1 MPTLAP
7 SRRTEPVIDY
17 RPVLLIVGLL
27 VVTLGVA
34 MLLPGLVELAR
45 HLPSGEAFV
54 ASALV
59 TIFVGGLMVTANR
72 VEIGGITRRQT
83 FILVVHAWVA
93 MPAFAALPFVFSDL
107 QLSYTDAYFE
117 AMSGLT
123 TTGST
128 VLVGLDSMPP
138 SILLWRALLQ
148 WLGGIGIIVM
158 AMAILP
164 LLRTGGM
171 QLFHA
176 ESSDR
181 YEKPFPRATQL
192 VSAIILAYVVLS
204 LLCMVAYWMAGMTPF
219 DAMTHMMST
228 VATGGYSTHDASF
241 AYFESA
247 LIEWLGVV
255 FMISGALPFVLY
267 VRAARGDLALLWDRQ
282 VRVFLATVVLAS
294 LVLALWLAIDKSLP
308 VLDAIRLTAFNVAS
322 IVTTTGFASTD
333 YNYWGGLVVGVMFYL
348 TFVGGCTGSTAGAIK
363 IFRFRVMAIVLSDHL
378 MQRFYPHGIGRRLY
392 DGQPLDEDV
401 VEGVLAFA
409 VVYAASVGAIALA
422 LGALEL
428 DWVTSLSGAA
438 TAVGNVGP
446 GLGPIIGPAGNFS
459 TLPDAAKWLLSFGM
473 MLGRL
478 ELFTVLV
485 LLMPRFWRG

>member
-1 MPTLAP
+1 
-7 SRRTEPVIDY
+7 
-17 RPVLLIVGLL
+17 
-27 VVTLGVA
+27 
-34 MLLPGLVELAR
+34 
-45 HLPSGEAFV
+45 
-54 ASALV
+54 
-59 TIFVGGLMVTANR
+59 
-72 VEIGGITRRQT
+72 
-83 FILVVHAWVA
+83 
-93 MPAFAALPFVFSDL
+93 
-107 QLSYTDAYFE
+107 
-117 AMSGLT
+117 
-123 TTGST
+123 
-128 VLVGLDSMPP
+128 
-138 SILLWRALLQ
+138 
-148 WLGGIGIIVM
+148 M

-192 VSAIILAYVVLS
+192 VSAIVLAYGALS
-204 LLCMVAYWMAGMTPF
+204 LLCMIAYWVAGMTPF
-219 DAMTHMMST
+219 DAMTHMMAT

-241 AYFESA
+241 AYFDSP
-247 LIEWLGVV
+247 LIEWLGVL
-255 FMISGALPFVLY
+255 FMLSGALPFVLY
-267 VRAARGDLALLWDRQ
+267 VRAFRGDLALLWDRQ
-282 VRVFLATVVLAS
+282 VQVFLATVVLAS

-308 VLDAIRLTAFNVAS
+308 VLDAIRLTAFNVTS

-378 MQRFYPHGIGRRLY
+378 MQRFYPHGMGRRSY

-409 VVYAASVGAIALA
+409 VVYAASVGAIALG